1 MEIFP
6 VEGGLQEGLGCA
18 EPLPVLDGGLEVREA
33 EVVGSVDVQD
43 LVAPVLHGVKE
54 GISQR
59 SPEGTKISVGNF
71 LFWQKLD

>member
-6 VEGGLQEGLGCA
+6 VEGGLQEGLGRA

-43 LVAPVLHGVKE
+43 LVAPVLHSVKE
-54 GISQR
+54 GIS
-59 SPEGTKISVGNF
+59 
-71 LFWQKLD
+71 

>member
-18 EPLPVLDGGLEVREA
+18 EPLPVLDGGLEVGEA

-43 LVAPVLHGVKE
+43 LVAPVLHSVKE
-54 GISQR
+54 GIS
-59 SPEGTKISVGNF
+59 
-71 LFWQKLD
+71 